1 MCFGE
6 GHRVQHGNLVQ
17 HKHTSSG
24 LLHSVRNDGIKAA
37 RKLSLRGAPGATWQS
52 SNKVLI
58 DLDNILFR

>member
-6 GHRVQHGNLVQ
+6 GHRVQYGNLVQ

-24 LLHSVRNDGIKAA
+24 LLHSVRNDGIKAT

-52 SNKVLI
+52 SNKVLTI
-58 DLDNILFR
+58 RQHII